1 MKGSLITFEGGEGSG
16 KSTLILALK
25 KYLDQ
30 HNIDCTLTREP
41 GGLPL
46 CEEIRKI
53 VKYSTQKIS
62 PKAEFLLFS
71 ASRAELVQN
80 FILPNLAMGKIVL
93 CDRFF
98 DSSRVYQGYA
108 KNIDDGEIMAVT
120 NFATSGLKPDKTFL
134 LDIDP
139 VVAFKRKGG
148 QEVGDRIEQQSI
160 EYHQKVRQGYLKIA
174 KKDDRFVVLDATK
187 PLTELLGEIVES
199 LKKESII

>member
-1 MKGSLITFEGGEGSG
+1 MLTIFIVSVILLLLI
-16 KSTLILALK
+16 KLIL
-25 KYLDQ
+25 
-30 HNIDCTLTREP
+30 H
-41 GGLPL
+41 
-46 CEEIRKI
+46 
-53 VKYSTQKIS
+53 
-62 PKAEFLLFS
+62 F
-71 ASRAELVQN
+71 VQN

-187 PLTELLGEIVES
+187 PLTELLSEIVES